1 MWQMPETITDCL
13 AKNVADFRDREALVA
28 VSYRSGEYERKTWR
42 EVDEASDRVAAGL
55 AEIGVRKGQKVAGM
69 LANYLESVYSFL
81 AIQKIGAVFVPIN
94 IRLSAREVEYI
105 VDNADADHFIATS
118 NVLPLLEQAR
128 SRLEVRNYVCLHRT
142 GQDSPD
148 WCLSFNQLLES
159 QGKPPV
165 VEVGPDDTAAIIYT
179 SGTTGLPK
187 GVVLTQANEVA
198 CGRMW
203 GSSLGCKRTRY
214 GVGRRQDSYA
224 FYTSSGCAA
233 HIMIWLYFGNVHIME
248 ESFDVVKTLEMMQK
262 ERSTYY
268 GGAPSM
274 FAFMLNHPRFKE
286 FDTSSL
292 KELSSGGAAMPG
304 ELLRKIQTAWPGIK
318 IWTTYG
324 LTESSSCGTVLDAAD
339 AVTKLGSI
347 GFPLVPDQEV
357 RVVDPDG
364 RDVKPRE
371 VGEIVLRGPDVMKEY
386 YKNPKAT
393 AEAFKDG
400 WLHTGD
406 TCYYDE
412 EGYLYFMDRLK
423 DMIVRGGFNVYS
435 VEVENVLYEHPAVK
449 MCAVIAKPHPKL
461 GEDVLAFVVCK
472 DGVTATAEELRDFTK
487 DKLADFKQPRDI
499 RFLDALPLNPHGKVD
514 KKVLRAEHLSP
525 AAK

>member
-1 MWQMPETITDCL
+1 
-13 AKNVADFRDREALVA
+13 
-28 VSYRSGEYERKTWR
+28 
-42 EVDEASDRVAAGL
+42 
-55 AEIGVRKGQKVAGM
+55 
-69 LANYLESVYSFL
+69 
-81 AIQKIGAVFVPIN
+81 
-94 IRLSAREVEYI
+94 
-105 VDNADADHFIATS
+105 
-118 NVLPLLEQAR
+118 
-128 SRLEVRNYVCLHRT
+128 
-142 GQDSPD
+142 
-148 WCLSFNQLLES
+148 
-159 QGKPPV
+159 
-165 VEVGPDDTAAIIYT
+165 
-179 SGTTGLPK
+179 
-187 GVVLTQANEVA
+187 
-198 CGRMW
+198 
-203 GSSLGCKRTRY
+203 
-214 GVGRRQDSYA
+214 
-224 FYTSSGCAA
+224 
-233 HIMIWLYFGNVHIME
+233 
-248 ESFDVVKTLEMMQK
+248 
-262 ERSTYY
+262 
-268 GGAPSM
+268 
-274 FAFMLNHPRFKE
+274 
-286 FDTSSL
+286 
-292 KELSSGGAAMPG
+292 
-304 ELLRKIQTAWPGIK
+304 
-318 IWTTYG
+318 
-324 LTESSSCGTVLDAAD
+324 
-339 AVTKLGSI
+339 
-347 GFPLVPDQEV
+347 
-357 RVVDPDG
+357 VVDPDG